1 MKSKSTR
8 PDRKP
13 AAALG
18 YAYSIR
24 ADMIDGSTLDLLLFG
39 DRQAAE
45 DHVAYMRENC
55 RLLGYDTLA
64 VVKRLIIGKPTVVGT
79 S

>member
-1 MKSKSTR
+1 MKSKSTQ
-8 PDRKP
+8 PDRKTT
-13 AAALG
+13 AALG
-18 YAYSIR
+18 YAYSVR

-45 DHVAYMRENC
+45 EHVAYLREHC

-64 VVKRLIIGKPTVVGT
+64 VVKRLIIGKPSVIG
-79 S
+79 SA